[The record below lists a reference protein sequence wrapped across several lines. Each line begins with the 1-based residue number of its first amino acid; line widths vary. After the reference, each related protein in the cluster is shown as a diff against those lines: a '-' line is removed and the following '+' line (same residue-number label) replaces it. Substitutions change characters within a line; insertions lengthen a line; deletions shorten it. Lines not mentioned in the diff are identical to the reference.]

1 MFVPISF
8 FHNVQRE
15 LPKGFFCGIL
25 WKVFIRHFSAVPAV
39 VLFIFLVAHLSVI
52 VLLSQVTAPTFEQML
67 LIWLHIYISSLN
79 VLFSFFKADTA
90 DETAWSFFFL
100 SNCLSVLSG
109 NRQRSGG
116 HTSHWLRWSQTHKQ
130 APPFSPLALFLWQ
143 ANNYEAMCLL
153 EVESC
158 SSPLIPLPSS
168 SACLHAAVITASLAI
183 LYNHPVH

>member
-39 VLFIFLVAHLSVI
+39 VLFIFLVDHLSVM

-67 LIWLHIYISSLN
+67 LIWLHIYINSLN

-90 DETAWSFFFL
+90 DETAESFFL

-109 NRQRSGG
+109 NRQRGGG

-158 SSPLIPLPSS
+158 SSPSPAVVPAFTPLWSQP
-168 SACLHAAVITASLAI
+168 H
-183 LYNHPVH
+183 